1 MIKGRTHPSRFHV
14 AHVLQ
19 LKT

>member
-1 MIKGRTHPSRFHV
+1 MIKVRTHPLRFHV